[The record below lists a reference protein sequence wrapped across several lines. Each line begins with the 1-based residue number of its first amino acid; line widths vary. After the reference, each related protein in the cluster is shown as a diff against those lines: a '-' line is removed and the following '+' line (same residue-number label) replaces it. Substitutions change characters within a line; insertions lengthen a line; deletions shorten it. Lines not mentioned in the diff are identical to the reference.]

1 MPDSIQAETSFSYH
15 RALFSDIPCVFSKK
29 TATFEVQIGRIENGK
44 VSATVNKK
52 SSDGA
57 AKLTDIRLAEG
68 DTLNLD
74 HTFNI
79 EGKATVEDDHPFPI
93 KLEFKGQ
100 TYFLKRTKA
109 DKLILT
115 K

>member
-1 MPDSIQAETSFSYH
+1 MPDSIQAETSFSYNK
-15 RALFSDIPCVFSKK
+15 ALFGGQIGFHLEKK
-29 TATFEVQIGRIENGK
+29 ATFEVEIESIK
-44 VSATVNKK
+44 EKEILVIINKG
-52 SSDGA
+52 D
-57 AKLTDIRLAEG
+57 AKEMKAIWLMEG

-74 HTFNI
+74 HTFHI
-79 EGKATVEDDHPFPI
+79 DAEVTVKENHPFPI